1 MDRGRSRIV
10 RRDALAILSATL
22 VACSAG
28 GSDVAS
34 STEALAGGRV
44 LAACAFPSVGQID
57 SSCTATLVGPRWI
70 LSAAHCPTGSRFR
83 VGTAEAGI
91 VRCERHPDFM
101 SSGRVFDFMVCELDG
116 AIDAPVVPL
125 MAPCEAAELN
135 VRAGETFRV
144 LPEGRPVMV
153 LGFGA
158 PTSGTKRGGE
168 MEVSAFVYSSPLISF
183 ADPTDAVGSRPGDS
197 GGPTFLR
204 MDDGTWRQVG
214 VHHEGGVGA
223 SVLDVF
229 VPGALPWIETTTGL
243 DTSPCHEGDRW
254 APTAACATLPSDLE
268 GGSGTFP
275 ACSIASIPPTPTCTA
290 MSAPD
295 AAVLADAGLD
305 AAMSTPPDAGSLLDA
320 AAIADAATITTDGS
334 PSFDAPPGADSGT
347 RPDAS
352 TASAPPGDC
361 ACRAASARPRGGQGL
376 LLATLLLLGRAV
388 RRRSRTQ

>member
-10 RRDALAILSATL
+10 RRDALAILFATL
-22 VACSAG
+22 VGCSAG

-125 MAPCEAAELN
+125 MTPCEAAELN
-135 VRAGETFRV
+135 MRAGETSRV

-168 MEVSAFVYSSPLISF
+168 MEVSSFIYSSPLVSF

-229 VPGALPWIETTTGL
+229 VPAALPWIETTTGL
-243 DTSPCHEGDRW
+243 DTSPCHDGDRW

-305 AAMSTPPDAGSLLDA
+305 AAMSTPPDAGSFDA
-320 AAIADAATITTDGS
+320 SAPADAATITTDGS
-334 PSFDAPPGADSGT
+334 PSTDASARQDT
-347 RPDAS
+347 AARPDAS
-352 TASAPPGDC
+352 GASAPAGDC
-361 ACRAASARPRGGQGL
+361 SCRAPARPSSGHGL
-376 LLATLLLLGRAV
+376 LLATVVLLGLAV
-388 RRRSRTQ
+388 RRRPRPRSE